1 MIAQPALREYVRTH
15 AENRPGV
22 YRMTDETGQIL
33 YVGKSIRVRTRL
45 LSYFR
50 APPGKK
56 AGELIRSTRT
66 ILWDYHPNEF
76 SALLTEMRQIKTWR
90 PKYNVEHKRKRDYTF
105 AKLTVEPAPR
115 IVPVTRVVEDGSEY
129 FGPFPAKGRTFETLR
144 ELALVLGLRDCP
156 ADTPIFFG
164 DQLEAFSSGRTPLC
178 MRAELGTCMAPCAGR
193 VTAREY
199 MARVGAARSF
209 LMGKGHATLRE
220 IETTMADYAERMEFE
235 YAAVLRDRVERLRR
249 LQEDIVGLRGRV
261 KTRDF
266 LYRLPGYRGANRVY
280 LIRDGRIAMDLP
292 DPVGRKRKDSTA
304 RRIKAVLER
313 PSDLKR
319 GLTPREAAEVVLIA
333 RWFRLHP
340 KEKQRTIP
348 VRTWLSELAAAPT
361 SPAPSPQSG

>member
-22 YRMTDETGQIL
+22 YRMADETGQIL

-50 APPGKK
+50 APPGQK

-76 SALLTEMRQIKTWR
+76 SALLTEMRQIKNWR
-90 PKYNVEHKRKRDYTF
+90 PKYNVEHNRKRDYTF

-129 FGPFPAKGRTFETLR
+129 FGPFPAKGRTFETLN
-144 ELALVLGLRDCP
+144 ELSRVLGLRDCP

-164 DQLEAFSSGRTPLC
+164 DQLEVFNTGRTPLC
-178 MRAELGTCMAPCAGR
+178 MRAELGTCLAPCAGR
-193 VTAREY
+193 VAAHEY
-199 MARVGAARSF
+199 MARVDAARTF
-209 LMGKGHATLRE
+209 LMGRGEKTLRE
-220 IETTMADYAERMEFE
+220 LEAQMARYADRMEFE
-235 YAAVLRDRVERLRR
+235 YAAVLRDRVNRLRR
-249 LQEDIVGLRGRV
+249 LQEGIVGLRGRV
-261 KTRDF
+261 KTRSF
-266 LYRLPGYRGANRVY
+266 LYRVPGYRGANRVY

-292 DPVGRKRKDSTA
+292 DPIGRKRKEATA
-304 RRIKAVLER
+304 RRLTAVMDR

-319 GLTPREAAEVVLIA
+319 GLTPREAAEVVLVA

-340 KEKQRTIP
+340 GEKKRTVP
-348 VRTWLSELAAAPT
+348 VRTWLSELEKTRAAT
-361 SPAPSPQSG
+361 PAA